1 MQFTGHSW
9 PCAVA
14 EALVRHALDEAGDAT
29 VIGATPLGARPTA
42 ATWRADAPSPALSAA
57 FESQPA
63 QSALHAC
70 PRLVNWLDAR
80 QVGYGDG
87 IVRQMAEAA
96 GPGGDYAAQVVTVAL
111 PVVSADG
118 LEALA
123 FAARASGPGAPV
135 RSLVHLRRT
144 VGGPWRVTEQVDLPL

>member
-1 MQFTGHSW
+1 MRQ
-9 PCAVA
+9 
-14 EALVRHALDEAGDAT
+14 ALDQADGAT
-29 VIGATPLGARPTA
+29 VIGATPPGARPTA
-42 ATWRADAPSPALSAA
+42 AVWRADAPSPALTAA
-57 FESQPA
+57 FEAEAP

-96 GPGGDYAAQVVTVAL
+96 GAAGDYAAQVVTIAL

-123 FAARASGPGAPV
+123 LAARASGPGAPA

-144 VGGPWRVTEQVDLPL
+144 VGGPWRVTDQVDVPL